1 MEYGNILKIEKQIFS
16 LPKEEQ
22 LRLIEK
28 IIHHLRLDDQMK
40 KENFEYQLSKMARDK
55 EIQKEL
61 GKINEEFLVTEND
74 GLD

>member
-1 MEYGNILKIEKQIFS
+1 MEYGNILKMEKQIFS

-28 IIHHLRLDDQMK
+28 IIHHLRHDDQMK
-40 KENFEYQLSKMARDK
+40 KKNFEYQLSKMARDK
-55 EIQKEL
+55 EIQEEL